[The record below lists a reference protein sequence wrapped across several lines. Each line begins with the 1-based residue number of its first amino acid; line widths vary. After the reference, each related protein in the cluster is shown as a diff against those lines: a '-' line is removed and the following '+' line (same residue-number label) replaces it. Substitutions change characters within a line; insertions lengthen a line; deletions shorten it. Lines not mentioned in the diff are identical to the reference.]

1 MSGLKKQVGIFF
13 IFSYNFPFEERIFI
27 TSSFTPI
34 IFSKLSETTTCKV
47 FLWIV
52 ALPKLYLKK
61 KLYKQNFNQ
70 CWIYFVPNFTSQLQT
85 FKFTKKEMK
94 TIKLFRFSNP
104 RLRKHLCEEFLK
116 NRWCE
121 NGKKSFKYLY

>member
-1 MSGLKKQVGIFF
+1 MSKLMSGRKKQVSIYYFFF
-13 IFSYNFPFEERIFI
+13 IFSYNFSFEERIFI

-61 KLYKQNFNQ
+61 NFTNKNFNVEY
-70 CWIYFVPNFTSQLQT
+70 IPT
-85 FKFTKKEMK
+85 
-94 TIKLFRFSNP
+94 LFS
-104 RLRKHLCEEFLK
+104 HH
-116 NRWCE
+116 
-121 NGKKSFKYLY
+121 SFKRLNHEERDEDYKTFQIQQPSST